1 MGDAPSRPAAAPA
14 GAPTVGG
21 TSLEAALAEIEGD
34 RARAANMPPP
44 GVSGAPEIE
53 LREVESDEA
62 MARRL
67 QSEED
72 ARGNA
77 APPAATPAYYPKM
90 PYAVPQ
96 PFAPVPVA
104 YPAPTAGRGL
114 TSDVNS
120 GNGDAVARPV
130 PHGAYRGGAG
140 AVYPPHAPHSFSS
153 GAGSETAPTTEYA
166 RPVPYGF
173 QSSFAPPHLAPPED
187 DAALARR
194 LQAEEDAAA
203 RAARVRT
210 RTGNRRDK
218 DPSSNDTSVLS
229 DDAALAAAMQAEEDA
244 SFGGPPAERRDPRAD
259 GEPGTSQDALLA
271 KRLQEEE
278 DAAAAAAAAA
288 AASSSFGA
296 SSRPPSFRNAPS
308 SSSTLCPGCASPIS
322 PFASH
327 VRTAFGKWHRACF
340 ACAGCGGA
348 IADGSHAM
356 KDGRPFHVKCYRDR
370 FHPRCS
376 VCFEKIPFEGQDR
389 YSGGHGDVNASGV
402 VKWISHPYWCDATYC
417 PRHERDGTRKC
428 DGCERMETTDAA
440 AEGASFAELPDG
452 RALCLECASTAVVDT
467 ERDSTPVYDDVC
479 QFMAELGLP
488 LVKGGVA
495 GIVAGS
501 GEIHDARENGKSS
514 DDNLLWR
521 HRPPLHLVSQDALDA
536 ADGKEAWHVGRTSR
550 TRGLCLFTEHVIRT
564 VERVPRWDAGF
575 AGGLIPV
582 GFAERTVGAPRR
594 GETKVNAVVV
604 LYGLPFI
611 AFGAILA
618 HECTHAYIRI
628 AGGFPRLAPKVE
640 EGLCQLV
647 ALLWVEDVAARGRTL
662 RSHGGAKDGVATTK
676 RDPNGNTK
684 GSNGDGWE
692 ERNLAAMAGYVAN
705 QIRTDPSETYGNG
718 LRVALG
724 AYQRVGLAAVFEHV
738 RATGEI
744 PT

>member
-1 MGDAPSRPAAAPA
+1 
-14 GAPTVGG
+14 
-21 TSLEAALAEIEGD
+21 
-34 RARAANMPPP
+34 
-44 GVSGAPEIE
+44 
-53 LREVESDEA
+53 
-62 MARRL
+62 
-67 QSEED
+67 
-72 ARGNA
+72 
-77 APPAATPAYYPKM
+77 
-90 PYAVPQ
+90 
-96 PFAPVPVA
+96 
-104 YPAPTAGRGL
+104 
-114 TSDVNS
+114 
-120 GNGDAVARPV
+120 
-130 PHGAYRGGAG
+130 
-140 AVYPPHAPHSFSS
+140 
-153 GAGSETAPTTEYA
+153 
-166 RPVPYGF
+166 
-173 QSSFAPPHLAPPED
+173 
-187 DAALARR
+187 
-194 LQAEEDAAA
+194 
-203 RAARVRT
+203 
-210 RTGNRRDK
+210 
-218 DPSSNDTSVLS
+218 
-229 DDAALAAAMQAEEDA
+229 
-244 SFGGPPAERRDPRAD
+244 
-259 GEPGTSQDALLA
+259 
-271 KRLQEEE
+271 
-278 DAAAAAAAAA
+278 
-288 AASSSFGA
+288 
-296 SSRPPSFRNAPS
+296 
-308 SSSTLCPGCASPIS
+308 
-322 PFASH
+322 
-327 VRTAFGKWHRACF
+327 
-340 ACAGCGGA
+340 
-348 IADGSHAM
+348 M
-356 KDGRPFHVKCYRDR
+356 KDGRPFHVRCYRDR

-389 YSGGHGDVNASGV
+389 YSGGHGDMTSSGV

-428 DGCERMETTDAA
+428 DGCERMETTDAGST
-440 AEGASFAELPDG
+440 GASFAELPDG

-479 QFMAELGLP
+479 QFMSELGLP
-488 LVKGGVA
+488 LVKGGVS

-501 GEIHDARENGKSS
+501 GGFHDTFARENGNAS
-514 DDNLLWR
+514 DGNLLWR

-550 TRGLCLFTEHVIRT
+550 TRGLCLFTEHVIRA

-594 GETKVNAVVV
+594 GETTVNAVVV

-647 ALLWVEDVAARGRTL
+647 ALLWVEDVAARGRAPN
-662 RSHGGAKDGVATTK
+662 GGAKDGGAKDGGATT
-676 RDPNGNTK
+676 NGVSN

-724 AYQRVGLAAVFEHV
+724 AYRNVGLTAVFEHV

>member
-1 MGDAPSRPAAAPA
+1 MGDTPSRPAAAPA

-120 GNGDAVARPV
+120 GNGAPFVARPV

-140 AVYPPHAPHSFSS
+140 AVYPPHAPSSFSS
-153 GAGSETAPTTEYA
+153 GNGGSETAPTTEYA

-173 QSSFAPPHLAPPED
+173 QAGFAPPHLAPAED

-203 RAARVRT
+203 RAARVGT
-210 RTGNRRDK
+210 RTGNRRET

-229 DDAALAAAMQAEEDA
+229 DDAALA
-244 SFGGPPAERRDPRAD
+244 
-259 GEPGTSQDALLA
+259 

-278 DAAAAAAAAA
+278 DAAAAAA

-308 SSSTLCPGCASPIS
+308 SSSSSTFCPGCASAIS

-356 KDGRPFHVKCYRDR
+356 KDGRPFHVRCYRDR
-370 FHPRCS
+370 FHPRCT

-389 YSGGHGDVNASGV
+389 YSGGHGDMTSSGV

-428 DGCERMETTDAA
+428 DGCERMETTDAGST
-440 AEGASFAELPDG
+440 GASFAELPDG

-488 LVKGGVA
+488 LVKGGVT

-501 GEIHDARENGKSS
+501 GGFDDTFARENGNAS
-514 DDNLLWR
+514 DGNLLWR

-550 TRGLCLFTEHVIRT
+550 TRGLCLFTEHVIRA

-594 GETKVNAVVV
+594 GETTVNAVVV

-647 ALLWVEDVAARGRTL
+647 ALLWVEDVAARGRAPN
-662 RSHGGAKDGVATTK
+662 GGAKDGGATT
-676 RDPNGNTK
+676 NGVSN

-692 ERNLAAMAGYVAN
+692 ERNLAAMAGDVAN

-724 AYQRVGLAAVFEHV
+724 AYRNVGLTAVFEHV

>member
-1 MGDAPSRPAAAPA
+1 
-14 GAPTVGG
+14 VGG

-140 AVYPPHAPHSFSS
+140 AVYPPHAPRSFSS
-153 GAGSETAPTTEYA
+153 GNGGSETVPTTEYA

-173 QSSFAPPHLAPPED
+173 QAGFAPPHLAPPED

-203 RAARVRT
+203 RAARVGT
-210 RTGNRRDK
+210 RTGNRRET

-229 DDAALAAAMQAEEDA
+229 DDAALA
-244 SFGGPPAERRDPRAD
+244 
-259 GEPGTSQDALLA
+259 

-278 DAAAAAAAAA
+278 DAAAAAAAGT
-288 AASSSFGA
+288 SSSFGA

-308 SSSTLCPGCASPIS
+308 SSSSSTLCPGCASAIS

-356 KDGRPFHVKCYRDR
+356 KDGRPFHVRCYRDR
-370 FHPRCS
+370 FHPRCT

-389 YSGGHGDVNASGV
+389 YSGGHGDMTSSGV

-428 DGCERMETTDAA
+428 DGCERMETTDAGST
-440 AEGASFAELPDG
+440 GASFAELPDG

-488 LVKGGVA
+488 LVKGGVT
-495 GIVAGS
+495 GIVTG
-501 GEIHDARENGKSS
+501 GGGFDDTFARKNGNAS
-514 DDNLLWR
+514 DGHLLWR

-550 TRGLCLFTEHVIRT
+550 TRGLCLFTEHVIRA

-594 GETKVNAVVV
+594 GETTVNAVVV

-647 ALLWVEDVAARGRTL
+647 ALLWVEDVAARGRAPN
-662 RSHGGAKDGVATTK
+662 GGAKDGGAKDGGATT
-676 RDPNGNTK
+676 NGVSN

-724 AYQRVGLAAVFEHV
+724 AYRNVGLTAVFEHV

>member
-1 MGDAPSRPAAAPA
+1 MGDTPSRPAAAPA

-140 AVYPPHAPHSFSS
+140 AVYPPHAPRSFSS
-153 GAGSETAPTTEYA
+153 GNGGSETAPTTEYA

-173 QSSFAPPHLAPPED
+173 QAGFAPPHLAPAED

-203 RAARVRT
+203 RAARVGT
-210 RTGNRRDK
+210 RTGNRRET

-229 DDAALAAAMQAEEDA
+229 DDAALA
-244 SFGGPPAERRDPRAD
+244 
-259 GEPGTSQDALLA
+259 

-278 DAAAAAAAAA
+278 DAAAAAAAT
-288 AASSSFGA
+288 SSSFGA
-296 SSRPPSFRNAPS
+296 SSRPPFFRNAPS
-308 SSSTLCPGCASPIS
+308 SSSTLCPGCASAIS

-356 KDGRPFHVKCYRDR
+356 KDGRPFHVRCYRDR
-370 FHPRCS
+370 FHPRCT

-389 YSGGHGDVNASGV
+389 YSGGHGDMTSSGV

-428 DGCERMETTDAA
+428 DGCERMETTDAGST
-440 AEGASFAELPDG
+440 GASFAELPDG

-488 LVKGGVA
+488 LVKGGVT

-501 GEIHDARENGKSS
+501 GGFDDTFARENGNAS
-514 DDNLLWR
+514 DGNLLWR

-550 TRGLCLFTEHVIRT
+550 TRGLCLFTEHVIRA

-594 GETKVNAVVV
+594 GETTVNAVVV

-647 ALLWVEDVAARGRTL
+647 ALLWVEDVAARGRAPN
-662 RSHGGAKDGVATTK
+662 GGAKDGGAKDGGATT
-676 RDPNGNTK
+676 NGVSN

-724 AYQRVGLAAVFEHV
+724 AYRNVGLTAVFEHV

>member
-1 MGDAPSRPAAAPA
+1 M
-14 GAPTVGG
+14 GG

-120 GNGDAVARPV
+120 GNGAPFVARPV

-140 AVYPPHAPHSFSS
+140 AVYPPHAPSSFSS
-153 GAGSETAPTTEYA
+153 GNGGSETAPTTEYA

-173 QSSFAPPHLAPPED
+173 QAGFAPPHLAPAED

-194 LQAEEDAAA
+194 LQAEEDAVA
-203 RAARVRT
+203 RAARVGT
-210 RTGNRRDK
+210 RTGNRRET

-229 DDAALAAAMQAEEDA
+229 DDAALA
-244 SFGGPPAERRDPRAD
+244 
-259 GEPGTSQDALLA
+259 

-278 DAAAAAAAAA
+278 DAAAAAAAT
-288 AASSSFGA
+288 SSSFGA
-296 SSRPPSFRNAPS
+296 SSRPPFFRNAPS
-308 SSSTLCPGCASPIS
+308 SSSTLCPGCASAIS

-356 KDGRPFHVKCYRDR
+356 KDGRPFHVRCYRDR
-370 FHPRCS
+370 FHPRCT

-389 YSGGHGDVNASGV
+389 YSGGHGDMTSSGV

-428 DGCERMETTDAA
+428 DGCERMETTDAGST
-440 AEGASFAELPDG
+440 GASFAELPDG

-488 LVKGGVA
+488 LVKGGVT
-495 GIVAGS
+495 GIVTG
-501 GEIHDARENGKSS
+501 GGGFDDTFARKNGNAS
-514 DDNLLWR
+514 DGHLLWR

-550 TRGLCLFTEHVIRT
+550 TRGLCLFTEHVIRA

-594 GETKVNAVVV
+594 GETTVNAVVV

-647 ALLWVEDVAARGRTL
+647 ALLWVEDVAARGRAPN
-662 RSHGGAKDGVATTK
+662 GGAKDGGAKDGGATT
-676 RDPNGNTK
+676 NGVSN

-724 AYQRVGLAAVFEHV
+724 AYRNVGLTAVFEHV

>member
-1 MGDAPSRPAAAPA
+1 
-14 GAPTVGG
+14 
-21 TSLEAALAEIEGD
+21 
-34 RARAANMPPP
+34 
-44 GVSGAPEIE
+44 
-53 LREVESDEA
+53 
-62 MARRL
+62 
-67 QSEED
+67 
-72 ARGNA
+72 
-77 APPAATPAYYPKM
+77 
-90 PYAVPQ
+90 
-96 PFAPVPVA
+96 
-104 YPAPTAGRGL
+104 
-114 TSDVNS
+114 
-120 GNGDAVARPV
+120 
-130 PHGAYRGGAG
+130 
-140 AVYPPHAPHSFSS
+140 
-153 GAGSETAPTTEYA
+153 
-166 RPVPYGF
+166 
-173 QSSFAPPHLAPPED
+173 
-187 DAALARR
+187 
-194 LQAEEDAAA
+194 
-203 RAARVRT
+203 
-210 RTGNRRDK
+210 
-218 DPSSNDTSVLS
+218 
-229 DDAALAAAMQAEEDA
+229 
-244 SFGGPPAERRDPRAD
+244 
-259 GEPGTSQDALLA
+259 
-271 KRLQEEE
+271 
-278 DAAAAAAAAA
+278 
-288 AASSSFGA
+288 
-296 SSRPPSFRNAPS
+296 
-308 SSSTLCPGCASPIS
+308 
-322 PFASH
+322 
-327 VRTAFGKWHRACF
+327 
-340 ACAGCGGA
+340 
-348 IADGSHAM
+348 M
-356 KDGRPFHVKCYRDR
+356 KDGRPFHVRCYRDR

-389 YSGGHGDVNASGV
+389 YSGGHGDMTSSGV

-428 DGCERMETTDAA
+428 DGCERMETTDAGST
-440 AEGASFAELPDG
+440 GASFAELPDG

-488 LVKGGVA
+488 LVKGGVT

-501 GEIHDARENGKSS
+501 GGFDDTFARENGNAS
-514 DDNLLWR
+514 DGHLLWR

-550 TRGLCLFTEHVIRT
+550 TRGLCLFTEHVIRA

-594 GETKVNAVVV
+594 GETTVNAVVV

-647 ALLWVEDVAARGRTL
+647 ALLWVEDVAARGRAPN
-662 RSHGGAKDGVATTK
+662 GGAKDGGAKDGGATT
-676 RDPNGNTK
+676 NGVSN

-724 AYQRVGLAAVFEHV
+724 AYRNVGLTAVFEHV

>member
-1 MGDAPSRPAAAPA
+1 MGDTPSRPAAAPA

-120 GNGDAVARPV
+120 GNGAPFVARPV

-140 AVYPPHAPHSFSS
+140 AVYPPHAPSSFSS
-153 GAGSETAPTTEYA
+153 GNGGSETAPTTEYA

-173 QSSFAPPHLAPPED
+173 QAGFAPPHLAPAED

-194 LQAEEDAAA
+194 LQAEEDAVA
-203 RAARVRT
+203 RAARVGT
-210 RTGNRRDK
+210 RTGNRRET

-229 DDAALAAAMQAEEDA
+229 DDAALA
-244 SFGGPPAERRDPRAD
+244 
-259 GEPGTSQDALLA
+259 

-278 DAAAAAAAAA
+278 DAAAAAAAT
-288 AASSSFGA
+288 SSSFGA
-296 SSRPPSFRNAPS
+296 SSRPPFFRNAPS
-308 SSSTLCPGCASPIS
+308 SSSTLCPGCASAIS

-356 KDGRPFHVKCYRDR
+356 KDGRPFHVRCYRDR
-370 FHPRCS
+370 FHPRCT

-389 YSGGHGDVNASGV
+389 YSGGHGDMTSSGV

-428 DGCERMETTDAA
+428 DGCERMETTDAGST
-440 AEGASFAELPDG
+440 GASFAELPDG

-488 LVKGGVA
+488 LVKGGVT

-501 GEIHDARENGKSS
+501 GGFDDTFARENGNAS
-514 DDNLLWR
+514 DGNLLWR

-550 TRGLCLFTEHVIRT
+550 TRGLCLFTEHVIRA

-594 GETKVNAVVV
+594 GETTVNAVVV

-647 ALLWVEDVAARGRTL
+647 ALLWVEDVAARGRAPN
-662 RSHGGAKDGVATTK
+662 GGAKDGGAKDGGATT
-676 RDPNGNTK
+676 NGVSN

-724 AYQRVGLAAVFEHV
+724 AYRNVGLTAVFEHV

>member
-1 MGDAPSRPAAAPA
+1 MGDTPSRPAAAPA

-140 AVYPPHAPHSFSS
+140 AVYPPHAPRSFSS
-153 GAGSETAPTTEYA
+153 GNGGSETVPTTEYA

-173 QSSFAPPHLAPPED
+173 QAGFAPPHLAPAED

-194 LQAEEDAAA
+194 LQAEEDAVA
-203 RAARVRT
+203 RAARVGT
-210 RTGNRRDK
+210 RTGNRRET

-229 DDAALAAAMQAEEDA
+229 DDAALA
-244 SFGGPPAERRDPRAD
+244 
-259 GEPGTSQDALLA
+259 

-278 DAAAAAAAAA
+278 DAAAAAAAGT
-288 AASSSFGA
+288 SSSFGA
-296 SSRPPSFRNAPS
+296 SSRPPFFRNAPS
-308 SSSTLCPGCASPIS
+308 SSSTLCPGCASAIS

-327 VRTAFGKWHRACF
+327 VSTAFGKWHRACF

-356 KDGRPFHVKCYRDR
+356 KDGRPFHVRCYRDR
-370 FHPRCS
+370 FHPRCT

-389 YSGGHGDVNASGV
+389 YSGGHGDMTSSGV

-428 DGCERMETTDAA
+428 DGCERMETTDAGST
-440 AEGASFAELPDG
+440 GASFAELPDG

-488 LVKGGVA
+488 LVKGGVT

-501 GEIHDARENGKSS
+501 GGFDDTFARENGNAS
-514 DDNLLWR
+514 DGNLLWR

-550 TRGLCLFTEHVIRT
+550 TRGLCLFTEHVIRA

-594 GETKVNAVVV
+594 GETTVNAVVV

-647 ALLWVEDVAARGRTL
+647 ALLWVEDVAARGRAPN
-662 RSHGGAKDGVATTK
+662 GGAKDGGAKDGGATT
-676 RDPNGNTK
+676 NGVSN

-724 AYQRVGLAAVFEHV
+724 AYRNVGLTAVFEHV

>member
-1 MGDAPSRPAAAPA
+1 
-14 GAPTVGG
+14 VGG

-140 AVYPPHAPHSFSS
+140 AVYPPHAPRSFSS
-153 GAGSETAPTTEYA
+153 GNGGSETVPTTEYA

-173 QSSFAPPHLAPPED
+173 QAGFAPPHLAPPED

-203 RAARVRT
+203 RAARVGT
-210 RTGNRRDK
+210 RTGNRRET

-244 SFGGPPAERRDPRAD
+244 SFGGPPAERRDPRFE
-259 GEPGTSQDALLA
+259 GEPGTSQDFVLA

-278 DAAAAAAAAA
+278 DAAAAAA

-308 SSSTLCPGCASPIS
+308 SSSSSTFCPGCASSLS

-340 ACAGCGGA
+340 KCAGCGNS

-356 KDGRPFHVKCYRDR
+356 KDGRPFHVRCYRDR
-370 FHPRCS
+370 FHPKCT
-376 VCFEKIPFEGQDR
+376 VCFKKIPFEGQER
-389 YSGGHGDVNASGV
+389 YVPGGMNDMTSSGV

-417 PRHERDGTRKC
+417 PRHENDGTRKC
-428 DGCERMETTDAA
+428 DGCERMEPRDAGST
-440 AEGASFAELPDG
+440 GASFAELPDG

-479 QFMAELGLP
+479 QFMSELGLP
-488 LVKGGVA
+488 LVKGGVS

-501 GEIHDARENGKSS
+501 GGFHDTFARENGNAS
-514 DDNLLWR
+514 DGNLLWR

-550 TRGLCLFTEHVIRT
+550 TRGLCLFTEHVIRA

-594 GETKVNAVVV
+594 GETTVNAVVV

-647 ALLWVEDVAARGRTL
+647 ALLWVEDVAARGRAPN
-662 RSHGGAKDGVATTK
+662 GGAKDGGAKDGGATT
-676 RDPNGNTK
+676 NGVSN

-724 AYQRVGLAAVFEHV
+724 AYRNVGLTAVFEHV

>member
-1 MGDAPSRPAAAPA
+1 M
-14 GAPTVGG
+14 GG

-120 GNGDAVARPV
+120 GNGAPFVARPV

-140 AVYPPHAPHSFSS
+140 AVYPPHAPSSFSS
-153 GAGSETAPTTEYA
+153 GNGGSETAPTTEYA

-173 QSSFAPPHLAPPED
+173 QSGFAPPHLAPPED

-203 RAARVRT
+203 RAARVGT
-210 RTGNRRDK
+210 RTGNRRET

-229 DDAALAAAMQAEEDA
+229 DDAA
-244 SFGGPPAERRDPRAD
+244 
-259 GEPGTSQDALLA
+259 LA

-278 DAAAAAAAAA
+278 DAAAAAAAAT
-288 AASSSFGA
+288 SSSFGA

-308 SSSTLCPGCASPIS
+308 SSSSSTLCPGCASALS

-340 ACAGCGGA
+340 KCAGCGNS

-356 KDGRPFHVKCYRDR
+356 KDGRPFHARCYRDR
-370 FHPRCS
+370 FHPKCT
-376 VCFEKIPFEGQDR
+376 VCFEKIPFEGQER
-389 YSGGHGDVNASGV
+389 YVPGGMNDMTSSGV
-402 VKWISHPYWCDATYC
+402 VKWMSHPYWCDATYC

-428 DGCERMETTDAA
+428 DGCERMEPRDAGST
-440 AEGASFAELPDG
+440 GASFAELPDG

-488 LVKGGVA
+488 LVKGGVT
-495 GIVAGS
+495 GIVAG
-501 GEIHDARENGKSS
+501 GGGFHDTFARENGNAS
-514 DDNLLWR
+514 DGNLLWR

-582 GFAERTVGAPRR
+582 GFVPRTVGAPRR
-594 GETKVNAVVV
+594 GETTVNAVVV

-647 ALLWVEDVAARGRTL
+647 ALLWVEDVAARGRSS
-662 RSHGGAKDGVATTK
+662 RGGSMDGVSKTK
-676 RDPNGNTK
+676 LDPNGLSNNA
-684 GSNGDGWE
+684 NGDGWE

-724 AYQRVGLAAVFEHV
+724 AYRRVGLTAVFEHV

>member
-1 MGDAPSRPAAAPA
+1 M
-14 GAPTVGG
+14 GG

-120 GNGDAVARPV
+120 GNGAPFVARPV

-140 AVYPPHAPHSFSS
+140 AVYPPHAPSSFSS
-153 GAGSETAPTTEYA
+153 GNGGSETAPTTEYA

-173 QSSFAPPHLAPPED
+173 QAGFAPPHLAPAED

-203 RAARVRT
+203 RAARVGT
-210 RTGNRRDK
+210 RTGNRRET

-229 DDAALAAAMQAEEDA
+229 DDAA
-244 SFGGPPAERRDPRAD
+244 
-259 GEPGTSQDALLA
+259 LA

-278 DAAAAAAAAA
+278 DAAAAAAAAT
-288 AASSSFGA
+288 SSSFGA

-308 SSSTLCPGCASPIS
+308 SSSSSTLCPGCASAIS

-356 KDGRPFHVKCYRDR
+356 KDGRPFHVRCYRDR

-389 YSGGHGDVNASGV
+389 YSGGMNDMTSSGV

-428 DGCERMETTDAA
+428 DGCERMETTDAGST
-440 AEGASFAELPDG
+440 GASFAELPDG

-488 LVKGGVA
+488 LVKGGVS

-501 GEIHDARENGKSS
+501 GGFDDARENSSS
-514 DDNLLWR
+514 DGNLLWR

-550 TRGLCLFTEHVIRT
+550 TRGLCLFTEHVIRA

-594 GETKVNAVVV
+594 GETTVNAVVV

-647 ALLWVEDVAARGRTL
+647 ALLWVEDVAARGRSS
-662 RSHGGAKDGVATTK
+662 RGGSMDGVSKTK
-676 RDPNGNTK
+676 LDPNGLSNNA
-684 GSNGDGWE
+684 NGDGWE

-724 AYQRVGLAAVFEHV
+724 AYRRVGLTAVFEHV